1 MSAGMT
7 TLYLAS
13 ANPGKLRE
21 LAALAASAGITLA
34 PLPRYGELPRAQE
47 EATSFALNALEKALH
62 YSRFRDGLV
71 VADDS
76 GLLVDALAGAPGTRS
91 ARYAHTCGGLPAGPG
106 ATDEDNNRKLLQ
118 ELALVP
124 EEKRTARY
132 VCVLV
137 LARAGQVLGIFSDYC
152 EGQITRAT
160 RGVGGFGYDPL
171 FFFPP
176 LARTMA
182 ELSVEEKN
190 RYSHRGK
197 AFRKLLD
204 YLPQAKVVS

>member
-1 MSAGMT
+1 MPT
-7 TLYLAS
+7 ILYLAS

-21 LAALAASAGITLA
+21 LAALAADYQVTLV
-34 PLPRYGELPRAQE
+34 PVPRYGELPPAQE

-62 YSRFRDGLV
+62 YSQFTAGLV

-91 ARYAHTCGGLPAGPG
+91 ARYAGPG

-171 FFFPP
+171 FFLPP
-176 LARTMA
+176 RNCTMA
-182 ELSVEEKN
+182 ELSIEEKN

-204 YLPQAKVVS
+204 YLPQTKVVS

>member
-1 MSAGMT
+1 MSK

-21 LAALAASAGITLA
+21 LAALAAAYQVTLA
-34 PLPRYGELPRAQE
+34 PVPRYGELPPARE
-47 EATSFALNALEKALH
+47 EAASFALNALKKALH
-62 YSRFRDGLV
+62 YSRFTDGFV

-76 GLLVDALAGAPGTRS
+76 GLLVEALAGAPGTRS
-91 ARYAHTCGGLPAGPG
+91 ARYAHTGRMAGPN
-106 ATDEDNNRKLLQ
+106 ATDEDNNRKLLK
-118 ELALVP
+118 ELESVP
-124 EEKRTARY
+124 EEERTARY

-137 LARAGQVLGIFSDYC
+137 LARSGQVLGVFSDYC
-152 EGQITRAT
+152 EGLITRAP
-160 RGVGGFGYDPL
+160 RGSGGFGYDPL

-176 LARTMA
+176 LNRTMA
-182 ELSVEEKN
+182 ELSIEEKN

-204 YLPQAKVVS
+204 YLQQTKVVS